1 MPKRKAKKDNKKQII
16 FRVALLCFAVYMIY
30 DMISLQASLAEN
42 RKILKE
48 KQAYIAEK
56 QISNEELENLL
67 ESGSDIDLIERAARD
82 KLDYV
87 YENEEIYE
95 DSSGK

>member
-1 MPKRKAKKDNKKQII
+1 MRQFLCQKGCFLMPKRKAKKDNK
-16 FRVALLCFAVYMIY
+16 
-30 DMISLQASLAEN
+30 
-42 RKILKE
+42 
-48 KQAYIAEK
+48 K